1 MAGFFFGVLIIA
13 TALCINIILRLPFNT
28 REDFVVFAVCLV
40 LGVVFFISAMMIG
53 TDCGHTSSKANEFI
67 ASQTDKRVIQ
77 CILQSAT
84 ITCSLPQSNIQ
95 GEIK

>member
-1 MAGFFFGVLIIA
+1 MIDVFFFMINVFFGFYIFLTIFCVGLLVINPLKDMEDLVFCSIMSLLAIMFFIDAVLIDVE
-13 TALCINIILRLPFNT
+13 RHKVSPQ
-28 REDFVVFAVCLV
+28 
-40 LGVVFFISAMMIG
+40 S
-53 TDCGHTSSKANEFI
+53 
-67 ASQTDKRVIQ
+67 DKRVIQ

>member
-1 MAGFFFGVLIIA
+1 MIWFLFAVFLIA
-13 TALCINIILRLPFNT
+13 TAVCIIAILSLSLNDRK
-28 REDFVVFAVCLV
+28 DFVAFAVLLV
-40 LGVVFFISAMMIG
+40 LGAVFYISAMLIG
-53 TDCGHTSSKANEFI
+53 AP
-67 ASQTDKRVIQ
+67 QTDKQVIQ

>member
-1 MAGFFFGVLIIA
+1 MIWFLIAVLMIATVVCIIA
-13 TALCINIILRLPFNT
+13 MLNLSLSTGKGFVA
-28 REDFVVFAVCLV
+28 FVVLLV
-40 LGVVFFISAMMIG
+40 LAAVFYISAMAIG
-53 TDCGHTSSKANEFI
+53 TDCRHTSPKANEFI
-67 ASQTDKRVIQ
+67 ASQTDKQVIQ

>member
-1 MAGFFFGVLIIA
+1 MIGFLFAVLIIA
-13 TALCINIILRLPFNT
+13 TSVCIAAILSLPFNT
-28 REDFVVFAVCLV
+28 REDFVAFAVFLV

-53 TDCGHTSSKANEFI
+53 TDCGHASPKANEFI